1 MNFNGQ
7 INVSRDL
14 RQNKQTVIGKYD
26 GLDIIFL
33 SVALFTSIITAY
45 LLGFYFKIID
55 EFISVVVALIPLIV
69 IISLG
74 FRKTAGLRQFFYIL
88 MNLRYKKTKV
98 RDNRIYE
105 VSKRNKKADNRYL
118 VMLRMKPKSINKYI
132 KKCLKYENLD
142 RLQVRWTKDKNKKL
156 SEIHFVLELTY
167 TKSESI
173 MGDMLKKFLLNE
185 EFTGISVEEIETC
198 EKELENDKKV
208 FMLNLYD
215 KKIYK
220 EFINKVKRYCDVI
233 SYYKRVGKKI
243 YVNTFLLIDNE
254 MRKGKKLTK
263 EDKVL
268 VKCSEYKVWVDEL
281 SKEQKSAK
289 YAVSYLMTNKY
300 NAYREWGK

>member
-1 MNFNGQ
+1 MSFNGQ

-45 LLGFYFKIID
+45 LIGFYFQLID
-55 EFISVVVALIPLIV
+55 EFASVAIALIPLTL

-74 FRKTAGLRQFFYIL
+74 FQKTAGMRRAFYIL
-88 MNLRYKKTKV
+88 MCLMYKRSKV
-98 RDNRIYE
+98 RANKIYE
-105 VSKRNKKADNRYL
+105 KDTKRIDNKYL
-118 VMLRMKPKSINKYI
+118 VMLRMKHKTVNKYI
-132 KKCLKYENLD
+132 KKYLKYNNID
-142 RLQVRWTKDKNKKL
+142 RLQVRWTKDKNRKL
-156 SEIHFVLELTY
+156 NEIHFVLEFTY
-167 TKSESI
+167 NKNESI
-173 MGDMLKKFLLNE
+173 MSDMIQRFLLNQ
-185 EFTGISVEEIETC
+185 EFEGISVEEVEIY
-198 EKELENDKKV
+198 EKELERDKKV

-220 EFINKVKRYCDVI
+220 EFINKVKKYCDVVC
-233 SYYKRVGKKI
+233 YFKKVDKKI
-243 YVNTFLLIDNE
+243 YVNTFLSVENE
-254 MRKGKKLTK
+254 IRKGKRSTK

-268 VKCSEYKVWVDEL
+268 IKCNEYKVLLDEL

-300 NAYREWGK
+300 NAYREWVK

>member
-1 MNFNGQ
+1 MSFNGQ

-33 SVALFTSIITAY
+33 SIALFTSIITAY

-55 EFISVVVALIPLIV
+55 EFVSVAIALIPLTL

-74 FRKTAGLRQFFYIL
+74 FRKTAGMRRVFYIL
-88 MNLRYKKTKV
+88 MNLMYKRSKV
-98 RDNRIYE
+98 RENRIYE
-105 VSKRNKKADNRYL
+105 KNTRRAGNRYL
-118 VMLRMKPKSINKYI
+118 VMLRMEPKSINKYI
-132 KKCLKYENLD
+132 KKCLKYDNLN
-142 RLQVRWTKDKNKKL
+142 RLQVRMTKDKNRKL
-156 SEIHFVLELTY
+156 SEIHFVLELIY
-167 TKSESI
+167 SKNESI
-173 MGDMLKKFLLNE
+173 MSDMIKKFSLNE
-185 EFTGISVEEIETC
+185 VFTGISVEETEIY
-198 EKELENDKKV
+198 EKELGNDRKI

-220 EFINKVKRYCDVI
+220 EFINKVKKYCEVVCYFKKVD
-233 SYYKRVGKKI
+233 KKI
-243 YVNTFLLIDNE
+243 YVNTFLLIENE
-254 MRKGKKLTK
+254 KRKGKRLTK

-268 VKCSEYKVWVDEL
+268 TKCNEYKVLVDEL

-300 NAYREWGK
+300 NAYREWT